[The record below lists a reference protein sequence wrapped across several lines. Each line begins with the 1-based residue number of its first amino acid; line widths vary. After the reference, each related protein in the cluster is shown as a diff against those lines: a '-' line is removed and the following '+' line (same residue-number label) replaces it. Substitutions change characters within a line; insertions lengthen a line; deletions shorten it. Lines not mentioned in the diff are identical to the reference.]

1 MNNIFITENK
11 NSFFAELDMSEQFQ
25 ILSHNGGSIKGLFSA
40 AVLTHFEDDLNTKI
54 SDHFDLIVVYQ
65 WGIIAI
71 GLGLGLRSKEITEFY
86 ITKSSKIF
94 PFSFQCEWHEIG

>member
-25 ILSHNGGSIKGLFSA
+25 ILSHDGGSIKGLFSA

-54 SDHFDLIVVYQ
+54 SDHFDLIV
-65 WGIIAI
+65 GISLGYNRNWLGSWVAI
-71 GLGLGLRSKEITEFY
+71 QGN
-86 ITKSSKIF
+86 
-94 PFSFQCEWHEIG
+94 H